1 MMPNRKRSAA
11 AALEFAIVST
21 LLFTIFLGMIEVSR
35 ALMTLAAVSNA
46 ARAGARAGA
55 VPTGS
60 YTAVCDAVNASL
72 SGAGINVAGN
82 PTTVT
87 INDVGVGDDNSFKAQ
102 ATPGSSVA
110 VQVRIPYSAVSWL
123 PAGSTFFLS
132 PNQQLVETVVMRKEG

>member
-1 MMPNRKRSAA
+1 MKPNQRRSGA

-21 LLFTIFLGMIEVSR
+21 LLFTIFLAMIEVSR

-60 YTAVCDAVNASL
+60 YGAVCNAVNSNLA
-72 SGAGINVAGN
+72 GAGINVAGN

-87 INDVGVGDDNSFKAQ
+87 INDVGVGDDASFAAA
-102 ATPGSSVA
+102 ATPGS
-110 VQVRIPYSAVSWL
+110 Q
-123 PAGSTFFLS
+123 
-132 PNQQLVETVVMRKEG
+132 ETAL